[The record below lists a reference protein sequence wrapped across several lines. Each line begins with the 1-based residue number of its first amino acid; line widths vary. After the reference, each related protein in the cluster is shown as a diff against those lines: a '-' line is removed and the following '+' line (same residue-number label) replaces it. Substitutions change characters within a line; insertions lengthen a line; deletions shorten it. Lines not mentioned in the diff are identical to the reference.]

1 MTAPEAPKSI
11 AALFQDWKAARDAV
25 NASGGDDAALIDQ
38 QGQIEAALMALPAK
52 TPADLAKQLYAFGS
66 GDVLF
71 ICEASKPLAAQIERL
86 TGEPCK

>member
-1 MTAPEAPKSI
+1 
-11 AALFQDWKAARDAV
+11 
-25 NASGGDDAALIDQ
+25 
-38 QGQIEAALMALPAK
+38 MALPAK

-86 TGEPCK
+86 TGEKLQ